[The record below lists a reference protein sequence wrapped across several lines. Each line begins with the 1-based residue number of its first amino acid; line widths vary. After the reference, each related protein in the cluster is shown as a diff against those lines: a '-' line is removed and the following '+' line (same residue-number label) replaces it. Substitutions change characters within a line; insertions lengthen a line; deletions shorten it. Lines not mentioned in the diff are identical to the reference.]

1 MSVFGIYLRGLC
13 MGAADVV
20 PGVSGGTMAFILGI
34 YTRLID
40 AIKSFDARW
49 IGALLRLDW
58 RHALRGPDFAFV
70 LPLLAGIVS
79 AVLFFTHVVPLPRLL
94 VSNPAEVYALFFG
107 LVAGSIVVLVADL
120 GGLRWRDVPA
130 LLGGVALG
138 AVIVTA
144 VPTETPETW
153 WFVALS
159 GALAIC
165 AMVVPGISGSFVL
178 LLLGKYAYVLDAIG
192 HLRFGVIVPFVGG
205 VALGLFSFTRLLSWI
220 LHHYERASLLAI
232 NGILVASLWVI
243 WPFQLRRY
251 VEVRGKR
258 RLIESQPGWPEA
270 GDPLFAA
277 LALAVLG
284 CVIVIVLHRLARRGG
299 HAAR

>member
-1 MSVFGIYLRGLC
+1 MRLSALLSALPAEHAPTAWQRAD
-13 MGAADVV
+13 AADDPIVRGIAYDSRAV
-20 PGVSGGTMAFILGI
+20 SPG
-34 YTRLID
+34 
-40 AIKSFDARW
+40 
-49 IGALLRLDW
+49 
-58 RHALRGPDFAFV
+58 
-70 LPLLAGIVS
+70 
-79 AVLFFTHVVPLPRLL
+79 
-94 VSNPAEVYALFFG
+94 
-107 LVAGSIVVLVADL
+107 DL
-120 GGLRWRDVPA
+120 
-130 LLGGVALG
+130 
-138 AVIVTA
+138 
-144 VPTETPETW
+144 
-153 WFVALS
+153 FVALS

-165 AMVVPGISGSFVL
+165 AMVVPGVSGSFVL

-192 HLRFGVIVPFVGG
+192 HLRFGVILPFVGG

-258 RLIESQPGWPEA
+258 RLIESQPGWPDA
-270 GDPLFAA
+270 GDPVFAA